1 MVEEEEV
8 SLPLHPLI
16 KDVIK
21 LTSPCNIQLYTKI
34 VPSFRWEILLSAAIY
49 ERGFPA
55 LTE

>member
-21 LTSPCNIQLYTKI
+21 LTSPCNIQLYTII